1 MLLQTA
7 VLLPFNKLLE
17 KLARMT
23 IKEGA
28 EESTFGLLDE
38 RFLQTPSF
46 AVEQCMTLATNMA
59 YMVKESFTMAQE
71 CVAKYSE
78 SIDRKIIETENLADE
93 YEDALGAY
101 LVKLSAKSLN
111 ESEFAESFNTSS
123 RNIRF

>member
-1 MLLQTA
+1 MRANAIFNFAFVSDSVTPFNIAIVHTIFNVVATA

-71 CVAKYSE
+71 CVAKYS
-78 SIDRKIIETENLADE
+78 
-93 YEDALGAY
+93 
-101 LVKLSAKSLN
+101 
-111 ESEFAESFNTSS
+111 S
-123 RNIRF
+123 R